1 VDGLPPPT
9 REKVQAEGAVGAR
22 AGCEGALM
30 SMKVIFLD
38 IDGVLNC
45 DRTPN
50 PRKFPYVVDR
60 RLLARLKKLLNRTR
74 AKVVL
79 SSSWRL
85 DPVGLLAAK
94 YWGVPFIDTLPDL
107 PKKTR
112 RDEVL
117 SWLAAHPK
125 VARFAIIDDEDD
137 GLDDLPL
144 FQPSSKTG
152 ITMEIVKGVDRYL
165 SGSSDKTMRATLLV
179 RAGQNIH
186 SLFKR
191 DKS

>member
-1 VDGLPPPT
+1 
-9 REKVQAEGAVGAR
+9 
-22 AGCEGALM
+22 M
-30 SMKVIFLD
+30 SMRVIFLD

-50 PRKFPYVVDR
+50 PRKFPYVVDK
-60 RLLARLKKLLNRTR
+60 RLLVRLKKLLLRTR

-85 DPVGLLAAK
+85 DPVGVAAK

-117 SWLAAHPK
+117 SWLAAHPE
-125 VARFAIIDDEDD
+125 VTRYAILDDEDD
-137 GLDDLPL
+137 GLDSLPL

-152 ITMEIVKGVDRYL
+152 ITGEIVKGVDRYL
-165 SGSSDKTMRATLLV
+165 RGASNKTIPANLLV

>member
-1 VDGLPPPT
+1 
-9 REKVQAEGAVGAR
+9 
-22 AGCEGALM
+22 
-30 SMKVIFLD
+30 MKVIFLD

-50 PRKFPYVVDR
+50 PRKFPYVVDK
-60 RLLARLKKLLNRTR
+60 RLLARLKKLLKRTR

-94 YWGVPFIDTLPDL
+94 YWDVPFIDTLPDL
-107 PKKTR
+107 PKKAR

-117 SWLAAHPK
+117 SWLGAHPT
-125 VARFAIIDDEDD
+125 VTRYAIIDDEDD

-152 ITMEIVKGVDRYL
+152 ITADIVKGVDRYL
-165 SGSSDKTMRATLLV
+165 SGMTDKTMRANLLV